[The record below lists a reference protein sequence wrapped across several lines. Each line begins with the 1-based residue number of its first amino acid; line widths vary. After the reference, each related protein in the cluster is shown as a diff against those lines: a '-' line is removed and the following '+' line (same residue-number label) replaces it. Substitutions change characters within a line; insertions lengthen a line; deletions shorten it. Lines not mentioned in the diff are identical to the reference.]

1 MWIKDRHQRI
11 MMLLQAHHRIS
22 TDTLA
27 GEFGVSRETVRRD
40 LLELEAEGHVKRVHG
55 GAVLPHPAP
64 EEPFQERMS
73 LHLNE
78 KKAISRQAIKLLKP
92 GQCVMID
99 AGTTTSVFARELGKV
114 PNLLVVTN
122 SIDIITTLRQS
133 EHSVE
138 VLLMGGRMVSDV
150 PATYGEFALADIAR
164 FNADVAVISPVA
176 FHSEHGATNY
186 DVHEAETAR
195 AMIAQS
201 HKVIMLADHTKL
213 ETTSRVQFC
222 TPNEVDVMVTSIG
235 AEQKDL
241 DALRDQ
247 GLKEIIIAP

>member
-1 MWIKDRHQRI
+1 
-11 MMLLQAHHRIS
+11 MLLQAHHRVS

-78 KKAISRQAIKLLKP
+78 KKAIAKCAIKLIKP

-99 AGTTTSVFARELGKV
+99 AGTTTSVFARELTKV

-122 SIDIITTLRQS
+122 SIDIVTMLHQS
-133 EHSVE
+133 DHSVQ

-150 PATYGEFALADIAR
+150 PATYGEFALADVAR
-164 FNADVAVISPVA
+164 FNADVAVLSPVA
-176 FHSEHGATNY
+176 FHSEQGATNY
-186 DVHEAETAR
+186 DIHEAEIAR

-213 ETTSRVQFC
+213 ETTSRVQYC
-222 TPNEVDVMVTSIG
+222 APNEVDVMVTSAG
-235 AEQKDL
+235 AEQEDL
-241 DALRDQ
+241 DALHKN
-247 GLKEIIIAP
+247 GLKEIVVAP